1 MNQITNQ
8 NPLII
13 KENIC
18 FQIDNLQIEII
29 SYLGQLTPDIYYFQV
44 NIISEKPGLLR
55 IGATNSAL
63 NRELELRKRLGD
75 YKLVTELLAHS
86 QDNITIE
93 IKPQNIPEI
102 ATIFSPILEID
113 TASEY
118 LEDEYLEDEY
128 LEDKYLEHE
137 YLQKES
143 LEDEYLEKEY
153 LEDEYYPETEIST
166 NISDQKLLL
175 ITYLP
180 QENQTLE
187 TWLKTEHSLEE
198 SIFLTSQICQLC
210 RYLHQREWCFINI
223 LPQFIQIG
231 TPIQFFDL
239 TSAYPLGET
248 LNSGLIGTYCAPE
261 LAYCKNPIH
270 ETMSSYTVAALL
282 YQIIHQQTL
291 STDQII
297 ETQIKP
303 IPIIYQILKIC
314 LSSLPEE
321 RFPLEQLLKI
331 LVRTRQNISTPKI
344 NWQIASSSTVGLSIN
359 RLQNEDNYGIKQQK
373 ISDTE
378 TILLAAIADGMGGMS
393 QGELASQLAI
403 KTVLETPIFF
413 QNQTIEQYQ
422 EWLENLFIQ
431 ANETVSNQLKD
442 GGTTLSVILAISQ
455 QLIISHVGDS
465 RIYLLRQ
472 GQIKQLS
479 QDHSLVAILVASE
492 QITEAESLEHPDR
505 NVLTKSIG
513 TKRRLSDGYVQ
524 NLKQTTPELSMQLEH
539 EDIILLCS
547 DGVWDLVPKNE
558 LAEIFT
564 PDQNLQKS
572 VNLTINKVLERGA
585 SDNATLL
592 ALQFL
597 VNS

>member
-1 MNQITNQ
+1 MNEITNQ

-63 NRELELRKRLGD
+63 NQELELRKRLGD

-102 ATIFSPILEID
+102 ATIFSPIPEID

-118 LEDEYLEDEY
+118 L
-128 LEDKYLEHE
+128 
-137 YLQKES
+137 Q
-143 LEDEYLEKEY
+143 KEY

-166 NISDQKLLL
+166 NISNQKLLL

-180 QENQTLE
+180 KENQTLE
-187 TWLKTEHSLEE
+187 TWLKTEYSLEE

-210 RYLHQREWCFINI
+210 RYLHQRGWCFINI
-223 LPQFIQIG
+223 LPQFIQMG

-248 LNSGLIGTYCAPE
+248 LNSGLIGNYCAPE

-282 YQIIHQQTL
+282 YQIIHKQTL
-291 STDQII
+291 STDQTI
-297 ETQIKP
+297 EIQINP

-373 ISDTE
+373 ISDRE

-442 GGTTLSVILAISQ
+442 GGTTLSVIFAISQ

-479 QDHSLVAILVASE
+479 QDHSLVAMLVASG
-492 QITEAESLEHPDR
+492 QITEIESLEHPDR

-524 NLKQTTPELSMQLEH
+524 DLKQTTPELSMKLEH

-558 LAEIFT
+558 IAEIFT

-572 VNLTINKVLERGA
+572 VDLTINKVLERGA

>member
-1 MNQITNQ
+1 MNEITNQ

-63 NRELELRKRLGD
+63 NQELELRKRLGD

-102 ATIFSPILEID
+102 ATIFSPIPEID

-118 LEDEYLEDEY
+118 L
-128 LEDKYLEHE
+128 
-137 YLQKES
+137 Q
-143 LEDEYLEKEY
+143 KEY

-166 NISDQKLLL
+166 NISNQKLLL

-180 QENQTLE
+180 KENQTLE
-187 TWLKTEHSLEE
+187 TWLKTEYSLEE

-210 RYLHQREWCFINI
+210 RYLHQRGWCFINI
-223 LPQFIQIG
+223 LPQFIQMG

-248 LNSGLIGTYCAPE
+248 LNSGLIGNYCAPE

-282 YQIIHQQTL
+282 YQIIHKQTL
-291 STDQII
+291 STDQTI
-297 ETQIKP
+297 EIQINP

-373 ISDTE
+373 ISDRE

-442 GGTTLSVILAISQ
+442 GGTTLSVIFAISQ

-479 QDHSLVAILVASE
+479 QDHSLVAMLVASG
-492 QITEAESLEHPDR
+492 QITEIESLEHPDR

-513 TKRRLSDGYVQ
+513 TKRRLSDDYVQ
-524 NLKQTTPELSMQLEH
+524 DLKQTTPELSMKLEH

-558 LAEIFT
+558 IAEIFT

-572 VNLTINKVLERGA
+572 VDLTINKVLERGA

>member
-1 MNQITNQ
+1 MNTNQ

-18 FQIDNLQIEII
+18 FRIDNLQIEII

-63 NRELELRKRLGD
+63 NQELELRKRLGD
-75 YKLVTELLAHS
+75 YKLVTEILAHS
-86 QDNITIE
+86 QDNITID
-93 IKPQNIPEI
+93 IKPQNPPEI
-102 ATIFSPILEID
+102 ATIFSPIPEID

-118 LEDEYLEDEY
+118 L
-128 LEDKYLEHE
+128 
-137 YLQKES
+137 Q
-143 LEDEYLEKEY
+143 KEY

-166 NISDQKLLL
+166 NISNQKLLL

-180 QENQTLE
+180 KENQTLE
-187 TWLKTEHSLEE
+187 TWLKTAHSLEE

-210 RYLHQREWCFINI
+210 RYLHQRGWCFINI
-223 LPQFIQIG
+223 LPQFIQMG

-282 YQIIHQQTL
+282 YQIIHKQTL
-291 STDQII
+291 STDQTI
-297 ETQIKP
+297 EIQINP

-373 ISDTE
+373 ISDRE

-442 GGTTLSVILAISQ
+442 GGTTLSVIFAISQ

-479 QDHSLVAILVASE
+479 QDHSLVAMLVASE
-492 QITEAESLEHPDR
+492 QITEIESLEHPDR

-513 TKRRLSDGYVQ
+513 TKRRLSDDYVQ
-524 NLKQTTPELSMQLEH
+524 DLKQTTPELSMKLEH

-558 LAEIFT
+558 IAEIFT

-572 VNLTINKVLERGA
+572 VDLTINKVLERGA

-597 VNS
+597 INS

>member
-1 MNQITNQ
+1 MNTNQ

-18 FQIDNLQIEII
+18 FRIDNLQIEII

-63 NRELELRKRLGD
+63 NQELELRKRLGD

-102 ATIFSPILEID
+102 ATIFSPIPEID

-118 LEDEYLEDEY
+118 L
-128 LEDKYLEHE
+128 
-137 YLQKES
+137 Q
-143 LEDEYLEKEY
+143 KEY

-166 NISDQKLLL
+166 NISNQKLLL

-180 QENQTLE
+180 KENQTLE
-187 TWLKTEHSLEE
+187 TWLKTAHSLEE

-210 RYLHQREWCFINI
+210 RYLHQRGWCFINI
-223 LPQFIQIG
+223 LPQFIQMG

-282 YQIIHQQTL
+282 YQIIHKQTL
-291 STDQII
+291 STDQTI
-297 ETQIKP
+297 EIQINP

-344 NWQIASSSTVGLSIN
+344 NWQIASISTVGLSIN

-373 ISDTE
+373 ISDRE

-442 GGTTLSVILAISQ
+442 GGTTLSVIFAISQ

-479 QDHSLVAILVASE
+479 QDHSLVAMLVASE
-492 QITEAESLEHPDR
+492 QITEAESLDHPDR
-505 NVLTKSIG
+505 NILTKSIG

-524 NLKQTTPELSMQLEH
+524 DLKQTTPELSMKLEH

-558 LAEIFT
+558 IAEIFT

-572 VNLTINKVLERGA
+572 VDLTINKVLERGA

-597 VNS
+597 INS

>member
-1 MNQITNQ
+1 MNTNQ

-18 FQIDNLQIEII
+18 FRIDNLQIEII

-63 NRELELRKRLGD
+63 NQELELRKRLGD
-75 YKLVTELLAHS
+75 YKLVTEILAHS
-86 QDNITIE
+86 QDNITID
-93 IKPQNIPEI
+93 IKPQNPPEI
-102 ATIFSPILEID
+102 ATIFSPIPEID

-118 LEDEYLEDEY
+118 L
-128 LEDKYLEHE
+128 
-137 YLQKES
+137 Q
-143 LEDEYLEKEY
+143 KEY

-166 NISDQKLLL
+166 NISNQKLLL

-180 QENQTLE
+180 KENQTLE
-187 TWLKTEHSLEE
+187 TWLKTAHSLEE

-210 RYLHQREWCFINI
+210 RYLHQRGWCFINI
-223 LPQFIQIG
+223 LPQFIQMG

-282 YQIIHQQTL
+282 YQIIHKQTL
-291 STDQII
+291 STDQTI
-297 ETQIKP
+297 EIQINP

-373 ISDTE
+373 ISDRE

-442 GGTTLSVILAISQ
+442 GGTTLSVIFAISQ

-479 QDHSLVAILVASE
+479 QDHSLVAMLVASE
-492 QITEAESLEHPDR
+492 QITEAESLDHPDR
-505 NVLTKSIG
+505 NILTKSIG

-524 NLKQTTPELSMQLEH
+524 DLKQTTPELSMKLEH

-558 LAEIFT
+558 IAEIFT

-572 VNLTINKVLERGA
+572 VDLTINKVLERGA

>member
-1 MNQITNQ
+1 MNTNQ

-18 FQIDNLQIEII
+18 FRIDNLQIEII

-102 ATIFSPILEID
+102 ATIFSPIPEID

-118 LEDEYLEDEY
+118 L
-128 LEDKYLEHE
+128 
-137 YLQKES
+137 Q
-143 LEDEYLEKEY
+143 KEY

-166 NISDQKLLL
+166 NISNQKLLL

-180 QENQTLE
+180 KENQTLE
-187 TWLKTEHSLEE
+187 TWLKTAHSLEE

-210 RYLHQREWCFINI
+210 RYLHQRGWCFINI
-223 LPQFIQIG
+223 LPQFIQMG

-282 YQIIHQQTL
+282 YQIIHKQTL
-291 STDQII
+291 STDQTI
-297 ETQIKP
+297 EIQINP

-344 NWQIASSSTVGLSIN
+344 NWQIASISTVGLSIN

-373 ISDTE
+373 ISDRE

-442 GGTTLSVILAISQ
+442 GGTTLSVIFAISQ

-479 QDHSLVAILVASE
+479 QDHSLVAMLVASE
-492 QITEAESLEHPDR
+492 QITEAESLDHPDR
-505 NVLTKSIG
+505 NILTKSIG

-524 NLKQTTPELSMQLEH
+524 DLKQTTPELSMKLEH

-558 LAEIFT
+558 IAEIFT

-572 VNLTINKVLERGA
+572 VDLTINKVLERGA

-597 VNS
+597 INS

>member
-1 MNQITNQ
+1 MNTNK

-18 FQIDNLQIEII
+18 FRIDNLQIEII

-102 ATIFSPILEID
+102 ATIFSPIPEID

-118 LEDEYLEDEY
+118 L
-128 LEDKYLEHE
+128 
-137 YLQKES
+137 Q
-143 LEDEYLEKEY
+143 KEY

-166 NISDQKLLL
+166 NISNQKLLL

-180 QENQTLE
+180 KENQTLE
-187 TWLKTEHSLEE
+187 TWLKTAHSLEE

-210 RYLHQREWCFINI
+210 RYLHQRGWCFINI
-223 LPQFIQIG
+223 LPQFIQMG

-261 LAYCKNPIH
+261 LAYCKNPIQ

-282 YQIIHQQTL
+282 YQIIHKQTL
-291 STDQII
+291 STDQTI
-297 ETQIKP
+297 EIQINP

-373 ISDTE
+373 ISDRE

-442 GGTTLSVILAISQ
+442 GGTTLSVIFAISQ

-479 QDHSLVAILVASE
+479 QDHSLVAMLVASE
-492 QITEAESLEHPDR
+492 QITEAESLDHPDR
-505 NVLTKSIG
+505 NILTKSIG

-524 NLKQTTPELSMQLEH
+524 DLKQTTPELSMKLEH

-558 LAEIFT
+558 IAEIFT

-572 VNLTINKVLERGA
+572 VDLTINKVLERGA

-597 VNS
+597 INS

>member
-1 MNQITNQ
+1 MNDITNQ

-13 KENIC
+13 KENTC

-29 SYLGQLTPDIYYFQV
+29 SYLGQLTPDVYYFQV

-63 NRELELRKRLGD
+63 NQELELRTKLGD

-86 QDNITIE
+86 QDNITID

-102 ATIFSPILEID
+102 ETIFSPIPEID

-118 LEDEYLEDEY
+118 LQKEYLEDEC
-128 LEDKYLEHE
+128 
-137 YLQKES
+137 
-143 LEDEYLEKEY
+143 LEDEYLHKEY
-153 LEDEYYPETEIST
+153 LEDEYYPETEINT
-166 NISDQKLLL
+166 NISHQKLLL

-180 QENQTLE
+180 EENQTLE
-187 TWLKTEHSLEE
+187 TWLKTEHPLEE
-198 SIFLTSQICQLC
+198 SIFLASQICQLC
-210 RYLHQREWCFINI
+210 RYLHQRGWCFINI
-223 LPQFIQIG
+223 LPQFIQMG

-261 LAYCKNPIH
+261 LAYCKNPIQ

-282 YQIIHQQTL
+282 YQIIHNQTL
-291 STDQII
+291 STDQTI
-297 ETQIKP
+297 EIEINP

-344 NWQIASSSTVGLSIN
+344 NWQIASSSTLGLSIN

-373 ISDTE
+373 ISDRE

-393 QGELASQLAI
+393 QGELASHLAI
-403 KTVLETPIFF
+403 KTVLETPISF

-442 GGTTLSVILAISQ
+442 GGTTLSVIFAISQ

-465 RIYLLRQ
+465 RIYLVRQ

-479 QDHSLVAILVASE
+479 QDHSLVAILVASG
-492 QITEAESLEHPDR
+492 QITEAESLEHPER

-564 PDQNLQKS
+564 SDQNLQKS
-572 VNLTINKVLERGA
+572 VDLTINKVLERGA

-597 VNS
+597 VNL

>member
-1 MNQITNQ
+1 VGWASCPPATAIFIANSMNEMTNQ
-8 NPLII
+8 NPLTI

-75 YKLVTELLAHS
+75 YKLITELLAHRE
-86 QDNITIE
+86 DNITID
-93 IKPQNIPEI
+93 IKPQNTPENE
-102 ATIFSPILEID
+102 TIFSPITEID
-113 TASEY
+113 TSSEY
-118 LEDEYLEDEY
+118 LEDEY
-128 LEDKYLEHE
+128 
-137 YLQKES
+137 

-166 NISDQKLLL
+166 NISNQKLILL
-175 ITYLP
+175 TYLP
-180 QENQTLE
+180 KENQTLE

-210 RYLHQREWCFINI
+210 RYLYQREWCFINI
-223 LPQFIQIG
+223 LPQFIQMG
-231 TPIQFFDL
+231 TPIQFFDI

-282 YQIIHQQTL
+282 YQIIHNKTL
-291 STDQII
+291 STDQTI
-297 ETQIKP
+297 EIQINP

-359 RLQNEDNYGIKQQK
+359 RLQNEDNYGIKQHK

-413 QNQTIEQYQ
+413 QYQTIEQYQ
-422 EWLENLFIQ
+422 EWLTNLFIQ
-431 ANETVSNQLKD
+431 TNETVSNQVKD
-442 GGTTLSVILAISQ
+442 GGTTLSIILAISQ
-455 QLIISHVGDS
+455 QLIISHVGDT

-472 GQIKQLS
+472 GEIKQLS
-479 QDHSLVAILVASE
+479 QDHSLVAMLVASG
-492 QITEAESLEHPDR
+492 QITETESLEHPDR

-524 NLKQTTPELSMQLEH
+524 DLKQTTPELSMQLEH
-539 EDIILLCS
+539 QDILLLCS

-558 LAEIFT
+558 IAEIFT
-564 PDQNLQKS
+564 PDKNLQTS

-597 VNS
+597 INS

>member
-1 MNQITNQ
+1 MNDITNQ

-13 KENIC
+13 RENTC

-44 NIISEKPGLLR
+44 NIIPEKPGLLR
-55 IGATNSAL
+55 IGVTNSGL
-63 NRELELRKRLGD
+63 NRELELRKKLGD

-86 QDNITIE
+86 QDNITID

-102 ATIFSPILEID
+102 ETIFSPIPEID
-113 TASEY
+113 TASEC
-118 LEDEYLEDEY
+118 
-128 LEDKYLEHE
+128 
-137 YLQKES
+137 LQE
-143 LEDEYLEKEY
+143 EY
-153 LEDEYYPETEIST
+153 LEDEYYPETEINT
-166 NISDQKLLL
+166 NISNQKLLL

-180 QENQTLE
+180 KENQTLE
-187 TWLKTEHSLEE
+187 TWIKTEHPLEE

-210 RYLHQREWCFINI
+210 RYLHQKGWCFINI
-223 LPQFIQIG
+223 LPQFIQMG

-261 LAYCKNPIH
+261 LAYCKNPIQ

-282 YQIIHQQTL
+282 YQIIHKRPL
-291 STDQII
+291 STDQTI
-297 ETQIKP
+297 EIEINP

-331 LVRTRQNISTPKI
+331 LVHTRQNISTPKI

-373 ISDTE
+373 ISDRE

-403 KTVLETPIFF
+403 KTVLEAPIFF

-422 EWLENLFIQ
+422 EWLENLFVQ

-442 GGTTLSVILAISQ
+442 GGTTLSVIFAISQ

-492 QITEAESLEHPDR
+492 QITEAESLEHPER

-513 TKRRLSDGYVQ
+513 TKRRLSDGYIQ

>member
-1 MNQITNQ
+1 MNEMTNQ

-102 ATIFSPILEID
+102 ATIFSPIPEID
-113 TASEY
+113 TASES
-118 LEDEYLEDEY
+118 LEDEY
-128 LEDKYLEHE
+128 
-137 YLQKES
+137 

-166 NISDQKLLL
+166 NISNQKLILL
-175 ITYLP
+175 TYLP
-180 QENQTLE
+180 KENQTLE
-187 TWLKTEHSLEE
+187 TWLKTAHSLEE

-210 RYLHQREWCFINI
+210 RYLYQREWCFINI
-223 LPQFIQIG
+223 LPQFIQMG
-231 TPIQFFDL
+231 TPIQFFDI

-282 YQIIHQQTL
+282 YQIIHNKTL
-291 STDQII
+291 STDHTIEIQIN
-297 ETQIKP
+297 P

-373 ISDTE
+373 ISDRE

-413 QNQTIEQYQ
+413 QNQTIKQYQ

-442 GGTTLSVILAISQ
+442 GGTTLSIILAVSQ

-472 GQIKQLS
+472 GEIKQLS
-479 QDHSLVAILVASE
+479 QDHSLVAMLVASE
-492 QITEAESLEHPDR
+492 QITEAESLDHPDR
-505 NVLTKSIG
+505 NILTKSIG

-524 NLKQTTPELSMQLEH
+524 DLKQTTPELSMKLEN

-558 LAEIFT
+558 IAEIFT

-572 VNLTINKVLERGA
+572 VDLTINKVLERGA

-597 VNS
+597 INS

>member
-1 MNQITNQ
+1 MNTNQ

-18 FQIDNLQIEII
+18 FRIDNLQIEII

-93 IKPQNIPEI
+93 IKPQNPPEI
-102 ATIFSPILEID
+102 ATIFSPIPEID

-118 LEDEYLEDEY
+118 L
-128 LEDKYLEHE
+128 
-137 YLQKES
+137 Q
-143 LEDEYLEKEY
+143 KEY

-166 NISDQKLLL
+166 NISNQKLLL

-180 QENQTLE
+180 KENQTLE
-187 TWLKTEHSLEE
+187 TWLKTAHSLEE

-210 RYLHQREWCFINI
+210 RYLHQRGWCFINI
-223 LPQFIQIG
+223 LPQFIQMG

-282 YQIIHQQTL
+282 YQIIHKQTL
-291 STDQII
+291 STDQTI
-297 ETQIKP
+297 EIQINP

-344 NWQIASSSTVGLSIN
+344 NWQIASISTVGLSIN

-373 ISDTE
+373 ISDRE

-442 GGTTLSVILAISQ
+442 GGTTLSVIFAISQ

-479 QDHSLVAILVASE
+479 QDHSLVAMLVASE
-492 QITEAESLEHPDR
+492 QITEAESLDHPDR
-505 NVLTKSIG
+505 NILTKSIG

-524 NLKQTTPELSMQLEH
+524 DLKQTTPELSMKLEH

-558 LAEIFT
+558 IAEIFT

-572 VNLTINKVLERGA
+572 VDLTINKVLERGA

-597 VNS
+597 INS

>member
-1 MNQITNQ
+1 MNEITNQ

-63 NRELELRKRLGD
+63 NQELELRKRLGD

-102 ATIFSPILEID
+102 ATIFSPIPEID
-113 TASEY
+113 TVSEY
-118 LEDEYLEDEY
+118 L
-128 LEDKYLEHE
+128 
-137 YLQKES
+137 Q
-143 LEDEYLEKEY
+143 KEY

-166 NISDQKLLL
+166 NISNQKLLL

-180 QENQTLE
+180 KENQTLE

-210 RYLHQREWCFINI
+210 RYLHQRGWCFINI
-223 LPQFIQIG
+223 LPQFIQMG

-248 LNSGLIGTYCAPE
+248 LNSGLIGNYCAPE

-282 YQIIHQQTL
+282 YHIIHKQTL
-291 STDQII
+291 STDQTI
-297 ETQIKP
+297 EIQINP

-344 NWQIASSSTVGLSIN
+344 NCQIASSSTVGLSIN

-373 ISDTE
+373 ISDRE

-442 GGTTLSVILAISQ
+442 GGTTLSVIFAISQ

-479 QDHSLVAILVASE
+479 QDHSLVAMLVASG
-492 QITEAESLEHPDR
+492 QITEIESLEHPDR

-524 NLKQTTPELSMQLEH
+524 DLKQTTPELSMKLEH

-558 LAEIFT
+558 IAEIFT

-572 VNLTINKVLERGA
+572 VDLTINKVLERGA

>member
-1 MNQITNQ
+1 MNTNQ

-18 FQIDNLQIEII
+18 FRIDNLQIEII

-118 LEDEYLEDEY
+118 L
-128 LEDKYLEHE
+128 
-137 YLQKES
+137 Q
-143 LEDEYLEKEY
+143 KEY

-166 NISDQKLLL
+166 NISNQKLLL

-180 QENQTLE
+180 KENQTLE
-187 TWLKTEHSLEE
+187 TWLKTAHSLEE

-210 RYLHQREWCFINI
+210 RYLHQRGWCFINI
-223 LPQFIQIG
+223 LPQFIQMG

-282 YQIIHQQTL
+282 YQIIHKQTL
-291 STDQII
+291 STDQTI
-297 ETQIKP
+297 EIQINP

-344 NWQIASSSTVGLSIN
+344 NWQIASISTVGLSIN

-373 ISDTE
+373 ISDRE

-442 GGTTLSVILAISQ
+442 GGTTLSVIFAISQ
-455 QLIISHVGDS
+455 QLI
-465 RIYLLRQ
+465 R
-472 GQIKQLS
+472 
-479 QDHSLVAILVASE
+479 
-492 QITEAESLEHPDR
+492 HP
-505 NVLTKSIG
+505 L
-513 TKRRLSDGYVQ
+513 Y
-524 NLKQTTPELSMQLEH
+524 
-539 EDIILLCS
+539 
-547 DGVWDLVPKNE
+547 
-558 LAEIFT
+558 IF
-564 PDQNLQKS
+564 
-572 VNLTINKVLERGA
+572 IREE
-585 SDNATLL
+585 
-592 ALQFL
+592 
-597 VNS
+597 

>member
-1 MNQITNQ
+1 MNTNQ

-18 FQIDNLQIEII
+18 FRIDNLQIEII

-93 IKPQNIPEI
+93 IKPQNPPEI
-102 ATIFSPILEID
+102 ATIFSPIPEID

-118 LEDEYLEDEY
+118 L
-128 LEDKYLEHE
+128 
-137 YLQKES
+137 Q
-143 LEDEYLEKEY
+143 KEY

-166 NISDQKLLL
+166 NISNQKLLL

-180 QENQTLE
+180 KENQTLE
-187 TWLKTEHSLEE
+187 TWLKTAHSLEE

-210 RYLHQREWCFINI
+210 RYLHQRGWCFINI
-223 LPQFIQIG
+223 LPQFIQMG

-282 YQIIHQQTL
+282 YQIIHKQTL
-291 STDQII
+291 STDQTI
-297 ETQIKP
+297 EIQINP

-373 ISDTE
+373 ISDRE

-442 GGTTLSVILAISQ
+442 GGTTLSVIFAISQ

-479 QDHSLVAILVASE
+479 QDHSLVAMLVASE
-492 QITEAESLEHPDR
+492 QITEAESLDHPDR
-505 NVLTKSIG
+505 NILTKSIG

-524 NLKQTTPELSMQLEH
+524 DLKQTTPELSMKLEH

-558 LAEIFT
+558 IAEIFT

-572 VNLTINKVLERGA
+572 VDLTINKVLERGA

-597 VNS
+597 INS

>member
-1 MNQITNQ
+1 MNEITNK

-13 KENIC
+13 RENTC

-63 NRELELRKRLGD
+63 NQELELRKKLGD

-86 QDNITIE
+86 QDNINID

-102 ATIFSPILEID
+102 ETIFSPIPEID

-118 LEDEYLEDEY
+118 L
-128 LEDKYLEHE
+128 
-137 YLQKES
+137 Q
-143 LEDEYLEKEY
+143 KEY
-153 LEDEYYPETEIST
+153 LEDEYYPETEINT
-166 NISDQKLLL
+166 NISNQKLLL

-180 QENQTLE
+180 KENQTLE

-210 RYLHQREWCFINI
+210 RYLHQRGWCFINI
-223 LPQFIQIG
+223 LPQFIQMG

-261 LAYCKNPIH
+261 LAYCKNPIQ

-282 YQIIHQQTL
+282 YQIIHKQTL
-291 STDQII
+291 STDQTI
-297 ETQIKP
+297 EIEINP

-331 LVRTRQNISTPKI
+331 LVHTRQNISTPNI

-373 ISDTE
+373 ISDRE

-403 KTVLETPIFF
+403 KTVLEMPIFF

-422 EWLENLFIQ
+422 EWLENLFVQ

-479 QDHSLVAILVASE
+479 QDHSLVAMLVASE
-492 QITEAESLEHPDR
+492 QITEAESLEHPER

-597 VNS
+597 VNL